1 MNFKQ
6 VREFFIFTHKER
18 NGLLVLLFLLLLA
31 VCSDFFLPWFIPAKI
46 YDVTDWKIQAEKY
59 YATVPLEI
67 EKKKTPFEGTFDP
80 NVADLKVL
88 LQVGIPGNIAS
99 NWIKYLQKGGRFYK
113 KEDLKKL
120 YGMNEELFKDIE
132 GHLIIQVKI
141 QESKIKPN
149 FITENKRGPSRFGR
163 NDSSQ
168 NKWYKEKKVIP
179 LVEINFADSAQLE
192 ALPGIGPVLA
202 SRIIKYRRLLGGY
215 SQVEQLK
222 EIYGMPEELYRIF
235 SPFLFVNPSGLIK
248 LELNFLSIAELGRH
262 PYIGFRQAKKLIK
275 RRDTNGK
282 FESTEELIPLFSPD
296 SLKRL
301 LPYIS
306 IGTSEP

>member
-18 NGLLVLLFLLLLA
+18 NGLLVLIFLLLVA
-31 VCSDFFLPWFIPAKI
+31 VCSDFFLPYFIPEKI
-46 YDVTDWKIQAEKY
+46 YDVSDWKIQAENY

-67 EKKKTPFEGTFDP
+67 EKEKVPFEGTIDP
-80 NVADLKVL
+80 NAADLKVL
-88 LQVGIPGNIAS
+88 LKVGIPGNVAS
-99 NWIKYLQKGGRFYK
+99 NWIKYLQKGGRFHK
-113 KEDLKKL
+113 REDLKKL
-120 YGMNEELFKDIE
+120 YGMNEELFKEIE
-132 GHLIIQVKI
+132 GHFNLPVKI
-141 QESKIKPN
+141 PVSKIKPN
-149 FITENKRGPSRFGR
+149 FIPENKRGSSRFGR

-202 SRIIKYRRLLGGY
+202 SRIIKYRKLLGGY
-215 SQVEQLK
+215 NQVEQLK
-222 EIYGMPEELYRIF
+222 EIYGMPEELYRSY
-235 SPFLFVNPSGLIK
+235 SPFLIINPSGLIK
-248 LELNFLSIAELGRH
+248 LEINFLSISELGRH

-275 RRDTNGK
+275 KRDTNGK
-282 FESTEELIPLFSPD
+282 FKSTEELITLFSVD

-306 IGTSEP
+306 IDTTGL